1 MPFRVGLPELII
13 ILVIVLVIFGA
24 GRIPQIGSSLG
35 RGIRAFKQGI
45 SGKDEAEQDAKNLAA
60 KSDDKK

>member
-1 MPFRVGLPELII
+1 MPKLGAWELGL
-13 ILVIVLVIFGA
+13 ILAIVLVIFGA